1 MKAEQLRL
9 ALEEVKQRE
18 NEQLMNILMLMGSV
32 SNNMMSHEN
41 EIVEGNENEIDE
53 FEELEPVE
61 TKIVRIPKIHMK
73 IKENKVVE
81 VNEDEINEFK
91 DGKHMKHKAKAS
103 TKASSKAKSYKVPE
117 YVMDFYLS
125 NLE

>member
-1 MKAEQLRL
+1 MKAEQLGL
-9 ALEEVKQRE
+9 TLEEVKKSE

-32 SNNMMSHEN
+32 NNNMMSHEN
-41 EIVEGNENEIDE
+41 EIVE
-53 FEELEPVE
+53 
-61 TKIVRIPKIHMK
+61 
-73 IKENKVVE
+73 
-81 VNEDEINEFK
+81 VNEDEIDEYK

-103 TKASSKAKSYKVPE
+103 TKTSSKAKSSKIPE